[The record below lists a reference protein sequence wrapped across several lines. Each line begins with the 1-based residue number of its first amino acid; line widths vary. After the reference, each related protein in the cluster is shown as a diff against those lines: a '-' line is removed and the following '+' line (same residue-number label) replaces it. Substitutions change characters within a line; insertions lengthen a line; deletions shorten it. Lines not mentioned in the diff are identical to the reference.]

1 MILRGRATPLE
12 EGDFNFEISGEFVTV
27 SELLST
33 QLFLR
38 VSEQGVVLWRGG
50 FISGGCFHGRLYY
63 ARVGCY
69 SPIFASWSREGCGYG
84 G

>member
-50 FISGGCFHGRLYY
+50 FISRRVFPWKALLCPGRVLFPNF
-63 ARVGCY
+63 C
-69 SPIFASWSREGCGYG
+69 
-84 G
+84 